1 MFVFKHPVIG
11 KYCLK
16 LLEIKL
22 HLCLVLGGLLFFSFF
37 FFSFFPHICLVIYLI
52 ADKFYIYSS
61 SHRVPLFLQIM
72 SSWPRVNCFKG

>member
-37 FFSFFPHICLVIYLI
+37 FFFLF
-52 ADKFYIYSS
+52 S
-61 SHRVPLFLQIM
+61 SHM
-72 SSWPRVNCFKG
+72 SCNFFFCV